1 METLDGGEEKS
12 RKSHYLFTLDGK
24 SLCFSGLS
32 SHVHEKRLD
41 ELTDERIKKL
51 WYLYTTEYY
60 SAIKRDTFESVP
72 VRWINPE
79 PLDRVK

>member
-1 METLDGGEEKS
+1 M
-12 RKSHYLFTLDGK
+12 
-24 SLCFSGLS
+24 
-32 SHVHEKRLD
+32 HEKRLD